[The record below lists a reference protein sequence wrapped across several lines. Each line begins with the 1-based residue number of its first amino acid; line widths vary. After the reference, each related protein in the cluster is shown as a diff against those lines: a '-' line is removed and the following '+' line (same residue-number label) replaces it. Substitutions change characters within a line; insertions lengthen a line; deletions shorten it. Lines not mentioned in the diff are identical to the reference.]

1 MLIGEVSRRSG
12 VSSRMLRHYDALG
25 LVTPS
30 VRTSTG
36 YREYSADDIRR
47 LFHVECLRTLGLSL
61 TEAKRALDDPG
72 FAPGDMVE
80 QLVRRTR
87 ARIAAEQELLGK
99 LERVDAAAPEQWE
112 AVLSI
117 VTLLHA
123 LESESGADRQ
133 QAVLAQYED
142 APVDAL
148 VAAALSEE
156 DLNVAGALRWSLAR
170 AAGAAL
176 TDLAAGLDS
185 PEVDVRRRAV
195 AAIVAVPSA
204 EATDLLR
211 TAVGDADLVVA
222 DRAALALGARRVTE
236 AIPHLLDMVTEG
248 RTDVEAAE
256 MLGLLAATS
265 ADEIVRQL
273 RDRLDTSDQKTR
285 LRITQALGEVPAPAA
300 RQALVE
306 LTEDDDRWVAATAA
320 AVLESTHDSSG

>member
-1 MLIGEVSRRSG
+1 
-12 VSSRMLRHYDALG
+12 
-25 LVTPS
+25 
-30 VRTSTG
+30 
-36 YREYSADDIRR
+36 
-47 LFHVECLRTLGLSL
+47 
-61 TEAKRALDDPG
+61 
-72 FAPGDMVE
+72 MVE